1 MPAEF
6 TKDEAH
12 AFLDERP
19 GWLILTTIGPDGFP
33 HTVPIGYF
41 RSGDDIYTGGREGTQ
56 RLANIKRNPQVSALV
71 ESGGSMKDIK
81 GLLIQGNA
89 DIVDDPAET
98 LALTRESAKQRG
110 TPDDQLPTEARPGV
124 AYIRVTPKKYISWDY
139 SREG

>member
-1 MPAEF
+1 MPATF

-12 AFLDERP
+12 AFLDSRP

-41 RSGDDIYTGGREGTQ
+41 RSGDEIYTGGREGTQ
-56 RLANIKRNPQVSALV
+56 RLANIRRNPQVSALV
-71 ESGGSMKDIK
+71 ESGGSMQDIK

-98 LALTRESAKQRG
+98 LKLTRESAKQRG
-110 TPDDQLPTEARPGV
+110 TPEADLPTEARPGV
-124 AYIRVTPKKYISWDY
+124 AYIRITPKKYVSWDY
-139 SREG
+139 SKES

>member
-1 MPAEF
+1 MPAQL
-6 TKDEAH
+6 TKEEAH
-12 AFLDERP
+12 EFLDSRP
-19 GWLILTTIGPDGFP
+19 GWLILTTIGPDGYP

-56 RLANIKRNPQVSALV
+56 RLANIKRNPQVSVLV

-81 GLLIQGNA
+81 GLLIQGDA

-98 LALTRESAKQRG
+98 LKLTRESAKQRG
-110 TPDDQLPTEARPGV
+110 TAEADLPTEPRPGT

-139 SREG
+139 SRES